1 MTAKISLRR
10 AALGIALTCATVATA
25 AAVPSSARLVR
36 AEPLGAVTT
45 ITATT
50 SGTASLVLYDDATIS
65 SSMER
70 NPDVTIA
77 GKGRVVGFDL
87 TSNSGT
93 SGDSLDEFTAVRL
106 PSFAAGKTLVTGVTN
121 RPQQCTNYPN
131 DTVPVKQECGGCTYS
146 PNSQVPVQENC
157 PYVEPKFFT
166 LHEGYYQLSVLTD
179 GAPVRITIRLH
190 GVGKSHAKVAL
201 QSTFRSMETTMAAH
215 ESIGSSTITYGGSAS
230 FPKVAQILTI
240 VGVKFHPDATLL
252 ADSLCWRSD
261 SGAPPPYAFSPA
273 CPGGN
278 MQGFAY
284 RVGTPLGGV
293 GGVGVFAGQIVP
305 SGTPNGIGGSFVD
318 SDGPAF
324 AGGVAVWTDRPE
336 PFYDMLQGP

>member
-1 MTAKISLRR
+1 MTAKVSLRR

-65 SSMER
+65 ASMDR

-87 TSNSGT
+87 TSASGT
-93 SGDSLDEFTAVRL
+93 AGNSLDEFTAVRL
-106 PSFAAGKTLVTGVTN
+106 PAFVGAQTLVTGMSN
-121 RPQQCTNYPN
+121 APRRCSDYPN
-131 DTVPVKQECGGCTYS
+131 ATLPVKQECSGCSYTPS
-146 PNSQVPVQENC
+146 SQVPVQEDC
-157 PYVEPKFFT
+157 PYAEPKFFT

-179 GAPVRITIRLH
+179 GAPVRITLRLH
-190 GVGKSHAKVAL
+190 GVGKSRAKVAL
-201 QSTFRSMETTMAAH
+201 QSTFRSMETTLAAH
-215 ESIGSSTITYGGSAS
+215 ESIGSTTITYGGSAS
-230 FPKVAQILTI
+230 FPNVSQILTI
-240 VGVKFHPDATLL
+240 VGVKYHPGATVL

-261 SGAPPPYAFSPA
+261 SGAPPPYAYSPA

-278 MQGFAY
+278 TQSYGY
-284 RVGTPLGGV
+284 RIASPLGPA
-293 GGVGVFAGQIVP
+293 GGGGVFAGQIVP

-318 SDGPAF
+318 SDGPTY